1 MNTEQLSPQPIET
14 SSDSAE
20 KVGEKWNLSSNTML
34 SPEEINELKRK
45 TKEKVEYLQKY
56 FPGLKVHSS
65 EE

>member
-1 MNTEQLSPQPIET
+1 MNSEQLTQHAIEL

-20 KVGEKWNLSSNTML
+20 AVGEKSISFNSTML

-56 FPGLKVHSS
+56 FPSLKVHSS

>member
-1 MNTEQLSPQPIET
+1 MNSEQLTPQPIET

-20 KVGEKWNLSSNTML
+20 TVGEKWNLSSSTML

-56 FPGLKVHSS
+56 FPGLKVHSP

>member
-1 MNTEQLSPQPIET
+1 MNLEQLNRQSIE
-14 SSDSAE
+14 SSADPTEA
-20 KVGEKWNLSSNTML
+20 VGEKPSLSSNTML

>member
-1 MNTEQLSPQPIET
+1 
-14 SSDSAE
+14 
-20 KVGEKWNLSSNTML
+20 ML